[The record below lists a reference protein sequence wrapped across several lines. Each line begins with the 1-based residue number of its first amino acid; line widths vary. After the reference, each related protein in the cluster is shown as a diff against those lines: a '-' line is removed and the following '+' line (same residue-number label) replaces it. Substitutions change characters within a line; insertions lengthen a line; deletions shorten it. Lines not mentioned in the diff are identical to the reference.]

1 MVVQLVE
8 WLFIWLN
15 CCSSGWMVV
24 HLVVMLVKWLFI
36 WLHGCYPSTDYF
48 RCETLGGIC
57 VFVKSDLFS
66 FYINA

>member
-1 MVVQLVE
+1 MVVHLVE
-8 WLFIWLN
+8 LLFVWLDG
-15 CCSSGWMVV
+15 CSSGWM
-24 HLVVMLVKWLFI
+24 VVMLVKWLFI